1 MKTDYEKQALDF
13 LTKTG
18 CKMTI
23 TFKETRKY
31 FPDDKEARDVYEI
44 EIVRGSR
51 KWNFE
56 FGNSIADSEFVAVY
70 GKCRYKIPSEMR
82 TKNNSE
88 ITRYVKYNLQY
99 GFGTVKSDHIKRPVP
114 PSEYSVLA
122 CITKWDPGSFDDFCS
137 EYGYDSDSKTAD
149 RVYAAVKEEWLN
161 VCRIW
166 NDSEIE
172 ELCEIQ

>member
-1 MKTDYEKQALDF
+1 METNYEKQATDF
-13 LTKTG
+13 LEKTG

-23 TFKETRKY
+23 TYKENRRY
-31 FPDDKEARDVYEI
+31 FPDDKEARDVYDVKI
-44 EIVRGSR
+44 ERGSR
-51 KWNFE
+51 VWKFE
-56 FGNSIADSEFVAVY
+56 FGNSIKNSEFVAVY
-70 GKCRYKIPSEMR
+70 GKTKYPIPASFRE
-82 TKNNSE
+82 KSNSE
-88 ITRYVKYNLQY
+88 IALYVKWNLQSD
-99 GFGTVKSDHIKRPVP
+99 FGTVKADRIIRPVP

-122 CITKWDPGSFDDFCS
+122 CLTKFDPGSFEDFCS

-166 NDSEIE
+166 SDSEIE